1 MAREPVKLNSPV
13 SSAGQIGNRASYM
26 RPGNDRSGSKAL
38 ADALGSLSGSL
49 KGVNQQVDRY
59 QNAQRQSELQ
69 AAQKSQNEEIQRQTL
84 RGIKDGEAGVSSRGS
99 SVQDSPLFHQAY
111 QEGRMGADY
120 ARTVANMERETNWDA
135 FGDDVEDGHNKLQAF
150 LLDQGEA
157 MMSGYPPE
165 MQAKMMAEYR
175 TYANKKMSTQA
186 TEAKQRRLE
195 HMGEDLVSTLEGQ
208 ISVAGTPE
216 ELQATLSEAA
226 TLFAKAGVDNP
237 SGVVGNA
244 LIVATSLTQS
254 PETITAVLE
263 DKEFA
268 KTLSSDTRVALIDAR
283 DKAVAKKER
292 LDAAVDAK
300 EYKNFR
306 KQYGSMLLDTVVQGR
321 ENPARG
327 MEMADQVRD
336 YAMSY
341 AAQNPELAPQLIA
354 LADKAEDMFLA
365 KPAEALKGAALAPH
379 KVKLQREMAGVETQ
393 AEAMELVYAYEAA
406 TGDTTNYATN
416 LVLSWG
422 NEDVKIDSHDAFM
435 AGKDL
440 MLSQGKSLIA
450 AMGTEGTKI
459 YDSNDLEFGGNLLG
473 STAVVVKNRI
483 RTKVIESGLPEN
495 EWIQANGGHEGIQDL
510 YKATFTA
517 AFVEQ
522 WNMTGAG
529 EAVADV
535 KTNSAWWTQAQRNP
549 HLWPALEQT
558 SGGQQWLAM
567 KNDPAAEGVD
577 PKAFAD

>member
-69 AAQKSQNEEIQRQTL
+69 AAQKFQNEEIQRQTL

-99 SVQDSPLFHQAY
+99 SIQDSPLFHQAY

-120 ARTVANMERETNWDA
+120 ARTVATMERETNWDA

-175 TYANKKMSTQA
+175 TYANKKMATQA
-186 TEAKQRRLE
+186 AESKQRRLE
-195 HMGEDLVSTLEGQ
+195 HMGEDLVATLEGQ

-263 DKEFA
+263 DKDFA

-292 LDAAVDAK
+292 LDAAIDAK
-300 EYKNFR
+300 EYENFR

-321 ENPARG
+321 ENPAQG
-327 MEMADQVRD
+327 MERAAQVRD
-336 YAMSY
+336 FAMSY
-341 AAQNPELAPQLIA
+341 AAQNPERAPQLIA
-354 LADKAEDMFLA
+354 LADKAENMFLA
-365 KPAEALKGAALAPH
+365 KPADALKGAALVPH
-379 KVKLQREMAGVETQ
+379 KMKLQRDMNNAETQ
-393 AEAMELVYAYEAA
+393 TEAMELVYAYEEA
-406 TGDTTNYATN
+406 TGDTSNYAFN
-416 LVLSWG
+416 LVNNWG
-422 NEDVKIDSHDAFM
+422 NEDVKIDSHDAFL
-435 AGKDL
+435 AGRDT
-440 MLSQGKSLIA
+440 MLSQGKSLMA
-450 AMGTEGTKI
+450 AMGTDKKAI
-459 YDSNDLEFGGNLLG
+459 YDSDDLEFGGNLLG
-473 STAVVVKNRI
+473 STAITVKNRV
-483 RTKVIESGLPEN
+483 RSMVIDSGLPEN
-495 EWIQANGGHEGIQDL
+495 EWIQANGGHQGIQNL
-510 YKATFTA
+510 YKDMFTT

-535 KTNSAWWTQAQRNP
+535 KENAAWWTQAASNP
-549 HLWPALEQT
+549 DLWPALEQT

-567 KNDPAAEGVD
+567 KNDPETKGLD
-577 PKAFAD
+577 PKVFGD